1 MIHKLLPILLV
12 VILFTPITS
21 FAQDEYTRYD
31 CPTEESA
38 VDCNNSCK
46 RTDFSHFF
54 AIVNSRTVLEIT
66 KLDGMIVSKEDISCS
81 VKGTASFRC
90 IGIHN
95 RRGASTNLYY
105 SKDVKYSIRFDNNTG
120 MNLSYGCW
128 K

>member
-1 MIHKLLPILLV
+1 MNKLLPILLV
-12 VILFTPITS
+12 VILISPITS

-31 CPTEESA
+31 CPTRESA
-38 VDCNNSCK
+38 MECSYSCK
-46 RTDFSHFF
+46 RTDFSHLF

-81 VKGTASFRC
+81 VKGPASFRC

-105 SKDVKYSIRFDNNTG
+105 SQDKKYSIRFDNSNG